1 MRDFNASWSCWSQLC
16 LTIIAAK
23 ADLIKYMEQAWT
35 TIAAAKIQVLKTV
48 MMVCWIIPAH
58 YTHVLDLMTHMGSW
72 KTLFLHKHVWQQEV
86 PDSKNSPFHSLL
98 FQSCLNICLFYMHVK
113 NILIQKF
120 VTELV
125 VAIAEVWQGHDAGW
139 DYSHDQ
145 GAGGAFG
152 KLQFPA
158 NLHSQDVTEQI
169 CWMDPETRPLKCWK
183 GSFLHKQALQTSCK
197 SILYFCRKKT
207 EFSQKEELTRVST
220 LGPSLQM
227 TYNVKENSQGVINL
241 EQLDH
246 VNPNAYGSSISDQA
260 TTSASDIHRSS
271 SSPPSQL
278 LRSSSLSNCSLILVG
293 FLFLSWISTYE
304 EDNQLLK
311 TVVGHVWSQ
320 QWAELSITRLVRYM
334 EWSCGWC
341 D

>member
-35 TIAAAKIQVLKTV
+35 AIAAAKIQVLKTV

-72 KTLFLHKHVWQQEV
+72 KAFFLHKHVWQQEV

-125 VAIAEVWQGHDAGW
+125 VAIAEVWQGHDTRW

-183 GSFLHKQALQTSCK
+183 GSFLHKRALQTSCK
-197 SILYFCRKKT
+197 SILYFCRKKNRVQPVKS
-207 EFSQKEELTRVST
+207 SQE
-220 LGPSLQM
+220 
-227 TYNVKENSQGVINL
+227 
-241 EQLDH
+241 
-246 VNPNAYGSSISDQA
+246 
-260 TTSASDIHRSS
+260 
-271 SSPPSQL
+271 
-278 LRSSSLSNCSLILVG
+278 
-293 FLFLSWISTYE
+293 
-304 EDNQLLK
+304 
-311 TVVGHVWSQ
+311 
-320 QWAELSITRLVRYM
+320 
-334 EWSCGWC
+334 
-341 D
+341 